1 MDLAM
6 PGPERLSGEGVLSGA
21 VPLVSHRWNG
31 ASLVDFP
38 GLARVDHQNGTEV
51 AVRNYR
57 AISTTCPH
65 RVLSSP
71 TFVHAYPVVHTAQAA
86 VEAALRSY
94 HHPAPDPPRPP
105 DNTSSSLPPRMYSQI
120 NRRGTGEFLA
130 YVLSMWSRVHH
141 TADVVFGSAH
151 VHFVLR
157 ATSLAEGACL
167 TSYTHR
173 AIDLARCLTS
183 LVIGFICRDHGVL
196 STPGAAAPASHG
208 LR

>member
-1 MDLAM
+1 MRMQVVVDLAM

-51 AVRNYR
+51 AVRKYR
-57 AISTTCPH
+57 AITTTYPN
-65 RVLSSP
+65 RVLSSL
-71 TFVHAYPVVHTAQAA
+71 TIVHIHLVVTAQAA

-105 DNTSSSLPPRMYSQI
+105 DNTSSSLPPTTRMYSQI

-130 YVLSMWSRVHH
+130 YVLSMWRRVHH
-141 TADVVFGSAH
+141 TADIFFGSAH
-151 VHFVLR
+151 LHFVLR
-157 ATSLAEGACL
+157 ATTLVEG
-167 TSYTHR
+167 TVVYTHH
-173 AIDLARCLTS
+173 AL
-183 LVIGFICRDHGVL
+183 
-196 STPGAAAPASHG
+196 
-208 LR
+208 